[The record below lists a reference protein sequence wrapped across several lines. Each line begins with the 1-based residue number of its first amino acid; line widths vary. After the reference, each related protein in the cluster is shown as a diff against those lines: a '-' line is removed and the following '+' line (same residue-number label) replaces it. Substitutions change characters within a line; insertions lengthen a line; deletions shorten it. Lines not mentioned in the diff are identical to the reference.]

1 MQDNKLRLEL
11 YYIISKSI
19 INFSE
24 DITVAKINLKSTIL
38 EAKKD
43 AMRNK
48 DKPTLNTIR
57 LILAEIKRVEVDER
71 IDTDD
76 NRILVILD
84 KMLKQRRD
92 SIDQYLSANRLDL
105 ADIEKAEV
113 KIINRFLPEPLSEQ
127 EINELIVDAIKK
139 SNANS
144 MKDMG
149 KVISILKPKLQGR
162 ADIGSVSKKIKE
174 FF

>member
-1 MQDNKLRLEL
+1 MVKT
-11 YYIISKSI
+11 K
-19 INFSE
+19 
-24 DITVAKINLKSTIL
+24 LKSTIL

-76 NRILVILD
+76 NRILIILD

-92 SIDQYLSANRLDL
+92 SIDQFLSANRLDL
-105 ADIEKAEV
+105 AEIEKAEV
-113 KIINRFLPEPLSEQ
+113 KIINRFLPEPLSEK
-127 EINELIVDAIKK
+127 EINELILDAVKE
-139 SNANS
+139 SNATS

-149 KVISILKPKLQGR
+149 KIMSILKPKLQGR

>member
-1 MQDNKLRLEL
+1 MVKT
-11 YYIISKSI
+11 K
-19 INFSE
+19 
-24 DITVAKINLKSTIL
+24 LKSTIL

-105 ADIEKAEV
+105 ADIEK
-113 KIINRFLPEPLSEQ
+113 
-127 EINELIVDAIKK
+127 
-139 SNANS
+139 
-144 MKDMG
+144 G
-149 KVISILKPKLQGR
+149 
-162 ADIGSVSKKIKE
+162 
-174 FF
+174 

>member
-1 MQDNKLRLEL
+1 MDLLLTFLEDL
-11 YYIISKSI
+11 KV
-19 INFSE
+19 SE
-24 DITVAKINLKSTIL
+24 SNLKSSIL
-38 EAKKD
+38 EAKKN

-48 DKPTLNTIR
+48 DKPTLNTLR
-57 LILAEIKRVEVDER
+57 LVLADIKRVEVDER
-71 IDTDD
+71 IDVDD

-92 SIDQYLSANRLDL
+92 SIDQYVSANREDL
-105 ADIEKAEV
+105 ADIEKNEV
-113 KIINRFLPEPLSEQ
+113 EVINKFLPEPLNESE
-127 EINELIVDAIKK
+127 IKALIVDTIEKT
-139 SNANS
+139 NATS

-149 KVISILKPKLQGR
+149 KVMGILKPKLQGR

>member
-1 MQDNKLRLEL
+1 
-11 YYIISKSI
+11 
-19 INFSE
+19 
-24 DITVAKINLKSTIL
+24 
-38 EAKKD
+38 
-43 AMRNK
+43 MRNK

-113 KIINRFLPEPLSEQ
+113 KIINRFLPEPLSDQ
-127 EINELIVDAIKK
+127 EINELIVDAVKK
-139 SNANS
+139 SNATS

-149 KVISILKPKLQGR
+149 KVMSILKPKLQGR
-162 ADIGSVSKKIKE
+162 ADIGSVSKRIKE